1 MKFGPIAVD
10 QAEGAILA
18 HTHRLAS
25 GALKKGR
32 RLSAA
37 DLRALLDDGHHSVI
51 VARLEAE
58 DVPEDEAAEQLGAAC
73 AGSGINAA
81 SAKAGRV
88 NLFSDR
94 RGLLLAPKPR
104 VDAVNLV
111 HSALTVATLPE
122 HSLVQAGE
130 LVATAKVIPFAAP
143 TDALQR
149 TVQAA
154 RQPEALVQVAALQSL
169 KFALILTELPGVSES
184 QLDRSTES
192 QRRRI
197 EHLGGQL
204 TMTLRCAHSEEAV
217 QSALHKAIHGQAEF
231 IMILGAS
238 AIVDP
243 RDVIPEGLRRAG
255 GVVQHV
261 GMPVDPGNLMMLG
274 HLEKRP
280 VLGVPGCARSLKR
293 SGFDI
298 VLERLVAGLTV
309 TPEDVMRLGSG
320 GLLAEI
326 ASRPAPR
333 LGGPQAHAGHTPKV
347 AGVVL
352 AAGLSR
358 RMGPANKLLS
368 EWRGQALV
376 AHVVQALRASNLS
389 AVYVVTGHDAA
400 AVQASMPG
408 PAVHCIHNPDYAQGM
423 STSLRAGLNALPP
436 DIDGVVIALADMP
449 WIQAGHVNALVR
461 AFDPSGAQDICVPTF
476 ERKRGNPVLWASKYF
491 FEMKRLSGD
500 VGARSLMRT
509 HRDAVLEVP
518 MPDPATNLDVDTPQA
533 LEDLRRGEAEPPEA

>member
-1 MKFGPIAVD
+1 MKFGPVPVREAG
-10 QAEGAILA
+10 GAILA

-32 RLSAA
+32 RLTAS
-37 DLRALLDDGHHSVI
+37 DLRALLDDGHSTVI
-51 VARLEAE
+51 VARLEPQ

-73 AGSGINAA
+73 AGPGVRAA
-81 SAKAGRV
+81 PAKTGRV

-111 HSALTVATLPE
+111 HGALTVATLPE

-130 LVATAKVIPFAAP
+130 LVGTAKIIPFAASQE
-143 TDALQR
+143 ALQR
-149 TVQAA
+149 TVRAA
-154 RQPEALVQVAALQSL
+154 SQPGPLIQVAALHSL
-169 KFALILTELPGVSES
+169 RVTLILTELPGVSES

-204 TMTLRCAHSEEAV
+204 VQTLRCAHSEQGV
-217 QSALHKAIHGQAEF
+217 HSALQQALRDQAQL
-231 IMILGAS
+231 IMVLGAS

-255 GVVQHV
+255 GVVEHV

-274 HLEKRP
+274 HLQQRP

-298 VLERLVAGLTV
+298 VLERLVAGLQV
-309 TPEDVMRLGSG
+309 TREDIMRLGSG

-326 ASRPAPR
+326 TSRPAPR
-333 LGGPQAHAGHTPKV
+333 LGGPEAHSSHTPRV

-358 RMGPANKLLS
+358 RMGPDNKLLS
-368 EWRGQALV
+368 QWRGQALV
-376 AHVVQALRASNLS
+376 AHVVTALRASNLS
-389 AVYVVTGHDAA
+389 SVYVVTGHDAA
-400 AVQASMPG
+400 AVQESLSNC
-408 PAVHCIHNPDYAQGM
+408 AVQFVHNPDYAQGM
-423 STSLRAGLNALPP
+423 STSLRAGLSALGPEV
-436 DIDGVVIALADMP
+436 DGAVIALADMP
-449 WIQAGHVNALVR
+449 WIQAGHVNTLLR
-461 AFDPSGAQDICVPTF
+461 AFDPEGAQDICVPTF

-491 FEMKRLSGD
+491 FEMRRLSGD
-500 VGARSLMRT
+500 MGARSLLRT
-509 HRDAVLEVP
+509 HSDAVLEVP
-518 MPDPATNLDVDTPQA
+518 MPDPATNIDVDTPQA
-533 LEDLRRGEAEPPEA
+533 LQDLRQRGARRP